1 MPPDWTNNKEMSK
14 KAKGYV
20 AGILAAIFYGTNPLG
35 SLALYADGFGAG
47 AVLFYRYALAVVA
60 FAVIM
65 AVRGETFRI
74 GRGQAIRMSVLGAFF
89 AMSSM
94 MLYMSFKYMD
104 AGVASTILFSYPIM
118 TAVLMVALYHER
130 ITWTTT
136 LSIALAVGG
145 IALLYRGGGG
155 ATLSTIGVALVMLSS
170 LLYAFYI
177 IATGQTHTGFSPVR
191 FTFWVLVFGCLS
203 VVVWL
208 LVTGERVPMLHGVK
222 QWACALQLALL
233 PTVLSIFFINIA
245 IDNIGSTPSA
255 ILGALEPVTAVFIG
269 CMVYGESFTL
279 RLAIGIALILGGV
292 ILIVLRK

>member
-1 MPPDWTNNKEMSK
+1 MSNKV
-14 KAKGYV
+14 KGYA
-20 AGILAAIFYGTNPLG
+20 AGILAAVFYGTNPLG
-35 SLALYADGFGAG
+35 SLALYADGLQPG
-47 AVLFYRYALAVVA
+47 AVLFYRYALAVA
-60 FAVIM
+60 FFAIIM
-65 AVRGETFRI
+65 AARGETFRI
-74 GRGQAIRMSVLGAFF
+74 RRGHAIRMAVLGAFF

-94 MLYMSFKYMD
+94 MLYMSFQYMD
-104 AGVASTILFSYPIM
+104 AGVASTILFSYPVM
-118 TAVLMVALYHER
+118 TAVLMVAFYHER

-145 IALLYRGGGG
+145 IALLYRGGGSG
-155 ATLSTIGVALVMLSS
+155 ANLSTVGVSLVMLSS

-203 VVVWL
+203 VIAWL
-208 LVTGERVPMLHGVK
+208 LITGEHVPMLHGTR
-222 QWACALQLALL
+222 QWVCALQLALL

-245 IDNIGSTPSA
+245 IDNIGATPSA

-269 CMVYGESFTL
+269 CAVYGESFTG
-279 RLAIGIALILGGV
+279 RLAIGIMLILSGV

>member
-35 SLALYADGFGAG
+35 SLALYADGFEPS

-208 LVTGERVPMLHGVK
+208 LVTGERVPMLHGAR

-245 IDNIGSTPSA
+245 IDNIGSTPAA